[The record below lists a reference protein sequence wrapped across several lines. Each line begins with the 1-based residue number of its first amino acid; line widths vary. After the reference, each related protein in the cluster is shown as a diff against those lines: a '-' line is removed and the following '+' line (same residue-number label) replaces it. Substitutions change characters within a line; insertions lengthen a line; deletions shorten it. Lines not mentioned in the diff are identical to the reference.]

1 MKYKED
7 LKGEITMNILKE
19 LGIEKICVGEVLEQ
33 ALNLHEGIGIGINNT
48 TIRLVIK
55 YGNLVKEEIDSLR
68 KSITIRIRLQRT
80 E

>member
-1 MKYKED
+1 
-7 LKGEITMNILKE
+7 MNILKE

-33 ALNLHEGIGIGINNT
+33 ALNLHEGIGSGINNT